1 VILEKVGSVKMAD
14 SLPVIEWKNLLEN
27 LELLK
32 ELALMKNLQPQ
43 ERRLVFAILES
54 IVDCSQKRRENID
67 DERELNIIYN
77 RLLGSLLV
85 LRSLIYEK

>member
-1 VILEKVGSVKMAD
+1 MAD

>member
-1 VILEKVGSVKMAD
+1 VILEKVGSVKM
-14 SLPVIEWKNLLEN
+14 
-27 LELLK
+27 
-32 ELALMKNLQPQ
+32 ALMKNLQPQ